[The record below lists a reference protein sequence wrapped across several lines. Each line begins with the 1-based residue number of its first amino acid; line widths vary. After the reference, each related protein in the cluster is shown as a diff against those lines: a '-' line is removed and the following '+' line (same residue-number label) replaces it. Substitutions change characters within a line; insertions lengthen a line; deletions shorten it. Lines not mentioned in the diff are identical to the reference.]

1 MFTHSCG
8 VWADRPPFLAPQ
20 SAATGRTR
28 AGPRRSLACKAG
40 TRHPPVCS
48 CAGKSLSRFALTGRG
63 WLAVDLSRHFECA
76 LGMLPLMKPV
86 AKSPET
92 PAARQKV
99 GAVLRRAARFGK
111 ASCRGSPVTPMVGKL
126 CDLSSTWIK
135 RIVPPPPRHRE
146 PSGCGS
152 RRARKKASRCRSTAA
167 TTPAWPQAAARGRRT
182 QALIETAP
190 HTQTGGHGPM
200 PSITRPADTATTSP
214 SSRGRQVSLSL
225 VSGILASITISWKPG
240 ATVTPLA

>member
-1 MFTHSCG
+1 MITHSCG
-8 VWADRPPFLAPQ
+8 IWANRPPFLAPQ

-99 GAVLRRAARFGK
+99 GAVLRRASRFRK
-111 ASCRGSPVTPMVGKL
+111 ASCRGGPVTPMVGKL

-135 RIVPPPPRHRE
+135 RIVPPHT
-146 PSGCGS
+146 PSGAV
-152 RRARKKASRCRSTAA
+152 RLRVTAGEGKRHHA
-167 TTPAWPQAAARGRRT
+167 AAARRQPRRHGCRWQGERRKT
-182 QALIETAP
+182 QALIETAH
-190 HTQTGGHGPM
+190 HTQAGGHGPM